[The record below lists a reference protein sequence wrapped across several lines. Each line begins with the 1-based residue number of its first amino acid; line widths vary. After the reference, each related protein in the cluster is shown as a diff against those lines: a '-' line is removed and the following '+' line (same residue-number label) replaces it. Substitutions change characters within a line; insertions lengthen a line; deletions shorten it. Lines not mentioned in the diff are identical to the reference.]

1 MTLNATAYIHT
12 WEGRYFKN
20 VIDYALVTP
29 CLYKRY
35 KDIVIDEG
43 KEALD

>member
-1 MTLNATAYIHT
+1 MTLNARAYIHT
-12 WEGRYFKN
+12 REGRDFKS
-20 VIDYALVTP
+20 VIAYALVTP